1 MTTVQLIFYACSVM
15 LIGSALTV
23 ITAKNSVKAVMFLI
37 LSFFFAACIWMLM
50 ESEFLAILLV
60 LVYIGAVMVLFLFVV
75 MMLDIDFAQL
85 REGFTRY
92 LPVAVA
98 VSAILM
104 YLLYK
109 IFGEALSGDAF
120 PALEPRPEGYSNIE
134 VLGNLIYTE
143 YFYAFELAALILMVA
158 MVAAISLAFRGK
170 REGTKSQSVHHQVQ
184 VKKADRLKVVSMP
197 ASTSGNEQSDEGE
210 AS

>member
-1 MTTVQLIFYACSVM
+1 MTTVQFIFYACSVM

-37 LSFFFAACIWMLM
+37 LSFFFAACIWMLL
-50 ESEFLAILLV
+50 EAEFLAILLV

-75 MMLDIDFAQL
+75 MMLDVNFAEL

-98 VSAILM
+98 VSAIMM

-109 IFGEALSGDAF
+109 ILGDALSVDAF
-120 PALEPRPEGYSNIE
+120 PAPEARPEGYSNIE
-134 VLGNLIYTE
+134 SLGMLIYTE
-143 YFYAFELAALILMVA
+143 YFYAFEIAALILMVA
-158 MVAAISLAFRGK
+158 MISAISLAFRGK
-170 REGTKSQSVHHQVQ
+170 RAGSKTQSVNKQVQ
-184 VKKADRLKVVSMP
+184 VKKADRLRVVSMP
-197 ASTSGNEQSDEGE
+197 AEKKSEGD

>member
-1 MTTVQLIFYACSVM
+1 MTTVQFIFYACSVL

-37 LSFFFAACIWMLM
+37 LSFFFAACLWMLL
-50 ESEFLAILLV
+50 EAEFLAILLV

-75 MMLDIDFAQL
+75 MMLDINFAEL

-98 VSAILM
+98 VSAIMM
-104 YLLYK
+104 YLLYQ
-109 IFGEALSGDAF
+109 ILGEALSSEAF
-120 PALEPRPEGYSNIE
+120 PIPDPRPEGYSNIE
-134 VLGNLIYTE
+134 TLGMLLYTE
-143 YFYAFELAALILMVA
+143 YFYAFITAALILMVA
-158 MVAAISLAFRGK
+158 MIAAISLAFRGK
-170 REGTKSQSVHHQVQ
+170 RQGTKTQAVDKQ
-184 VKKADRLKVVSMP
+184 VKVKKEDRLRIISMP
-197 ASTSGNEQSDEGE
+197 AEKKEGGD